1 MNPVPDHVG
10 TQFPDEPKNSR
21 ESCTSPVSSDRIT
34 PSMLNYS
41 EARELVVSQ
50 LAYEFHAPNAS
61 ELITDET
68 ERVWGWLFLYEAF
81 SGGPPCGWFVKR
93 KDGAMKH
100 LPAVSSVNEAI
111 EEFEKTL
118 GR

>member
-1 MNPVPDHVG
+1 
-10 TQFPDEPKNSR
+10 
-21 ESCTSPVSSDRIT
+21 
-34 PSMLNYS
+34 MLNYS

-50 LAYEFHAPNAS
+50 LAYEFRAPNAS